1 MFDAEGHIVIANFSS
16 ADFVPSTE
24 ISRCN
29 QDWPHS
35 LRPEYRAPEVLLGW
49 AHNAAADCW
58 SFGMLFYFMLFG
70 TVFIY
75 ASFLLNDIDRSPYS
89 IPLVTTKSKMPHPHF
104 RMIASFDP
112 QSPQSPSDSSAL
124 WLGI

>member
-24 ISRCN
+24 ISRSN

-75 ASFLLNDIDRSPYS
+75 ASFRLMMLIDLR
-89 IPLVTTKSKMPHPHF
+89 
-104 RMIASFDP
+104 IAS
-112 QSPQSPSDSSAL
+112 L
-124 WLGI
+124 WSRRSQRCLILTSE